1 MSRSTSIEERI
12 QIVTLAEAGFT
23 DQQIGQRLG
32 LSLYTARKW
41 RRRAVHGGRAALAS
55 KMGRPASGAM
65 STFPADIRD
74 AVHQMRLNH
83 PGWGPK
89 TLVAELQR
97 DRSLA
102 GRRLPSRSSIARLIQ
117 EEGLSRV
124 YERHTQLPDTNR
136 VKAGSPHTVWEM
148 DARGYSKVP
157 DVGIISLINL
167 NDRFSRARLLSFPCL
182 VGKKRWQRHPNTEDY
197 QIALRLAFVDWGLP
211 ERMQVDRESVFHDN
225 HTKSPYPTRLHQ
237 WLLALGVSLHFG
249 RPRQPQDQAVTE
261 RSHQLWAAQA
271 LEGQRYDDWYQLYY
285 FLRQR
290 RDFLNCQLPCTTLDE
305 QPPLQAYPEAMH
317 SGRPYRPEWEMQLL
331 DLNRVHAYLAKGR
344 WFRLVSKDGTFSLGG
359 HIYYIGPRW
368 AHQQVE
374 IGFDPDSHS
383 IVCVNPRGDET
394 VRKPVLG
401 LTKNHLMGA
410 LAKGINLP
418 MFQLCLPFDWEALP
432 VTRLFETL
440 VTRLNEI

>member
-32 LSLYTARKW
+32 LSLFTARKW

-55 KMGRPASGAM
+55 KMGRPASSALG
-65 STFPADIRD
+65 TFPADIRD
-74 AVHQMRLNH
+74 KVHQMRLNH
-83 PGWGPK
+83 SGWGPK

-117 EEGLSRV
+117 EEGLSRM
-124 YERHTQLPDTNR
+124 YERHTQLPNTNR

-182 VGKKRWQRHPNTEDY
+182 VGRKRWQRHPNTEDY
-197 QIALRLAFVDWGLP
+197 QVALRLAFVDWGLP
-211 ERMQVDRESVFHDN
+211 ERMQVDHESVFFDN
-225 HTKSPYPTRLHQ
+225 HAKSPYPTRLHQ

-249 RPRQPQDQAVTE
+249 RPRQPQDQGVTE

-271 LEGQRYDDWYQLYY
+271 LEGQQYDDWQQLYH

-290 RDFLNCQLPCTTLDE
+290 RDFLNCHLPCATLGE

-331 DLNRVHAYLAKGR
+331 DLSRVHAYLAQGR

-359 HIYYIGPRW
+359 HVYYIGPRW
-368 AHQQVE
+368 ARQQVE
-374 IGFDPDSHS
+374 ISFDPESQS
-383 IVCVNPRGDET
+383 IVCFNPRGDET

-401 LTKNHLMGA
+401 LTKKHLMGA
-410 LAKGINLP
+410 LAEGINLP
-418 MFQLCLPFDWEALP
+418 MFQLCLPFDWEALR

-440 VTRLNEI
+440 VT